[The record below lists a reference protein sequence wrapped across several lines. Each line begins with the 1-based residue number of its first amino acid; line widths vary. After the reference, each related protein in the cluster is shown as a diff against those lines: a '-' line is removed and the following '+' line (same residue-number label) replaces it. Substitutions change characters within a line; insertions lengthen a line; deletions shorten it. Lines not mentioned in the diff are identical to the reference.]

1 MWKYIYSKSL
11 FITLYTEKIFF
22 EQNKQN
28 KLLSFFY
35 HELQLITVLL
45 LIRYSYT
52 SWSTWFIT
60 LKLCVGFSI
69 FNSVSFLL
77 KFTLSF
83 SFKKKSLFDFKMSYD
98 HFQNKKVTGKPH
110 TVLLP
115 DLWFLHCNKKFQ
127 WYLREL
133 KRPKNWLRDKLFKL

>member
-1 MWKYIYSKSL
+1 MFFDMWKYIYSKSL

-83 SFKKKSLFDFKMSYD
+83 SFKKKSLFDFKCHMIT
-98 HFQNKKVTGKPH
+98 FKIKKWQENH
-110 TVLLP
+110 TQFCSQTSDFYIAIRNFSDICVS
-115 DLWFLHCNKKFQ
+115 
-127 WYLREL
+127 
-133 KRPKNWLRDKLFKL
+133 